1 MNITI
6 CTLATCDTDENF
18 AKIKTGGFLMRK
30 RKEKAVKVRQ
40 YVNSNENDYQF
51 DVVLILLCSDFVICV
66 LEIQSG

>member
-1 MNITI
+1 
-6 CTLATCDTDENF
+6 
-18 AKIKTGGFLMRK
+18 MRK

-51 DVVLILLCSDFVICV
+51 DVLILLCSDFVICV

>member
-1 MNITI
+1 
-6 CTLATCDTDENF
+6 
-18 AKIKTGGFLMRK
+18 MRK

-66 LEIQSG
+66 LEIQSGL

>member
-1 MNITI
+1 MT
-6 CTLATCDTDENF
+6 
-18 AKIKTGGFLMRK
+18 FLMRK
-30 RKEKAVKVRQ
+30 RKEKALKVQQ